1 MRRIL
6 VAIGLAVSC
15 AGLVRADSGE
25 IRKDRVI
32 LADRSVRTGR
42 VVWLDA
48 TDLALQEDGRE
59 ASRYIPLAEVREIR
73 WEGGG
78 SRLFR
83 PVENPDP
90 DEPAGPVVPLRSSP
104 HIRPED
110 LVLTHREVIANAI
123 PRAILVGTA
132 ATFFA
137 SGGDGKKAAFAAGFV
152 VQMGVSISLG
162 W

>member
-1 MRRIL
+1 MF
-6 VAIGLAVSC
+6 VAIGLAAAC
-15 AGLVRADSGE
+15 AVLARADSGE

-32 LADRSVRTGR
+32 LADRSVRIGR

-48 TDLALQEDGRE
+48 TDLALQENARE
-59 ASRYIPLAEVREIR
+59 ASCFIPLAEVREIR

-78 SRLFR
+78 SRLFH
-83 PVENPDP
+83 PVENLDP
-90 DEPAGPVVPLRSSP
+90 DAPAEPVVPLRSSP

-110 LVLTHREVIANAI
+110 LVLTHREVITNAI

-137 SGGDGKKAAFAAGFV
+137 SGGDGKRAAFAAGFV